1 MKESLHKKIW
11 SRGALKMH
19 LDPTPVPL
27 IISKNDTKMDKDC
40 VKIKS
45 CRDPTSGKSDIY
57 DFKIALF
64 YIGNP

>member
-1 MKESLHKKIW
+1 
-11 SRGALKMH
+11 MH